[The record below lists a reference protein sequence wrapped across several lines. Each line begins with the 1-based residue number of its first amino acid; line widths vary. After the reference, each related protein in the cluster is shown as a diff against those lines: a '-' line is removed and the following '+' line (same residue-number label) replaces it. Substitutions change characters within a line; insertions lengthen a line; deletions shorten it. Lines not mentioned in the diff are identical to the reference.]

1 MTERGLPKVDGPVAC
16 PFVAFDDDRDERN
29 TVPDHRH
36 RCYAESPPA
45 PRALAHQDAYCLAA
59 AFPVC
64 PIFQD
69 WARREAAHAR
79 NDALAAGGAGSR
91 GQGGPG
97 MLPVDAALAGAAGA
111 AGSSLGDHDD
121 FADEEPIYEDPEPR
135 RNPRRGWASPPP
147 WMNRGEGRPAD
158 AAGLDPR
165 DPGFDAAEAGL
176 AGSVADRLATST
188 RAAAGEA
195 DAAGSPGSRAG
206 SARTEGHVTDDDLQP
221 AEERDDWDPRA
232 EEGRNA
238 RPPAPEPAPRYR
250 ERERTRTEP
259 TEPDGRLANARQGV
273 DRKHEVAPSWE
284 RPARLEAYPTLRSRR
299 MPNVSFPPIL
309 VALVALL
316 LAALILFLLPGF
328 LGLGSPQAGA
338 SPSPVTQSSGGPLGS
353 VAPTALPEATQQ
365 LYTVQSGDTM
375 SKIANKFHVPLA
387 TLVEANKTNIPDA
400 NKLKIGDQ
408 VIIPSTAPPAA
419 TPAGSP

>member
-1 MTERGLPKVDGPVAC
+1 MSERGLPKVDGPVAC

-36 RCYAESPPA
+36 RCYAETPAA
-45 PRALAHQDAYCLAA
+45 PRALAHQDAYCLAV

-79 NDALAAGGAGSR
+79 NDAPAAGRLGSR
-91 GQGGPG
+91 GAGGPG
-97 MLPVDAALAGAAGA
+97 MLPVDAGLAAAA
-111 AGSSLGDHDD
+111 AGSGDDD
-121 FADEEPIYEDPEPR
+121 AFADEEPIYEDPEPR

-147 WMNRGEGRPAD
+147 WMNRGEGRAAD
-158 AAGLDPR
+158 TAGLDPH
-165 DPGFDAAEAGL
+165 DPGLDAAEAGL
-176 AGSVADRLATST
+176 AGSVADRLAAST
-188 RAAAGEA
+188 RGAAAET
-195 DAAGSPGSRAG
+195 DSAAGPGSRAQ
-206 SARTEGHVTDDDLQP
+206 SARTEGHLSDDDLQP
-221 AEERDDWDPRA
+221 AEERDDWDTRA
-232 EEGRNA
+232 DGARNA
-238 RPPAPEPAPRYR
+238 RERAPEPAPRYR
-250 ERERTRTEP
+250 ERARTEP

-273 DRKHEVAPSWE
+273 DRTHEVAPSWE

-299 MPNVSFPPIL
+299 MPNIAFPPIL

-338 SPSPVTQSSGGPLGS
+338 SPTPVTQSSGGPLGS
-353 VAPTALPEATQQ
+353 VGPTLVPETTQQ
-365 LYTVQSGDTM
+365 VYTVQAGDTM

-387 TLVEANKTNIPDA
+387 TLVDANKTNIPNPDR
-400 NKLKIGDQ
+400 LKIGDQ
-408 VIIPSTAPPAA
+408 VIIPSSSASGTSPAA
-419 TPAGSP
+419 SP

>member
-36 RCYAESPPA
+36 RCYAETPPA

-79 NDALAAGGAGSR
+79 RDAPSAGRPDSR
-91 GQGGPG
+91 GNAPG
-97 MLPVDAALAGAAGA
+97 MLPVDAALAGAGAA
-111 AGSSLGDHDD
+111 AGSGPGDDHDSY
-121 FADEEPIYEDPEPR
+121 ADEEPIYEDPEPR

-147 WMNRGEGRPAD
+147 WMNRGEGRPDDAD
-158 AAGLDPR
+158 LDAH
-165 DPGFDAAEAGL
+165 DPGLDAAEAGL
-176 AGSVADRLATST
+176 AGSVADRLAAST
-188 RAAAGEA
+188 RGAGAE
-195 DAAGSPGSRAG
+195 PGSGASGRG
-206 SARTEGHVTDDDLQP
+206 EPARSGGQPLDDDLQP
-221 AEERDDWDPRA
+221 AEERGDWDPRA
-232 EEGRNA
+232 DDGRNA
-238 RPPAPEPAPRYR
+238 RQPEPPPRYR
-250 ERERTRTEP
+250 ERERARTEP
-259 TEPDGRLANARQGV
+259 TEPDGRLANARQGGV

-284 RPARLEAYPTLRSRR
+284 RPARLEAYPTLRSRQ
-299 MPNVSFPPIL
+299 MPNISLPPIL

-328 LGLGSPQAGA
+328 LGLGGPQAGA
-338 SPSPVTQSSGGPLGS
+338 SPTPATLASGGPLGS
-353 VAPTALPEATQQ
+353 VVPTLIPEATQQ
-365 LYTVQSGDTM
+365 IYVAKSGDTM

-387 TLVEANKTNIPDA
+387 TLVEANKTNIPDP

-408 VIIPSTAPPAA
+408 VIIPSASAPAA
-419 TPAGSP
+419 SPAASP

>member
-16 PFVAFDDDRDERN
+16 PFVAFDDDRDGRN

-36 RCYAESPPA
+36 RCYAETPAA
-45 PRALAHQDAYCLAA
+45 PRALAHQEAYCLAP

-64 PIFQD
+64 PVFQD

-79 NDALAAGGAGSR
+79 NDAPAAGRSDSR
-91 GQGGPG
+91 GDARGPG
-97 MLPVDAALAGAAGA
+97 MLPVDAALAGAA
-111 AGSSLGDHDD
+111 AGSGDDD
-121 FADEEPIYEDPEPR
+121 AFADEEPIYEDPGPR
-135 RNPRRGWASPPP
+135 RNPRRAWASPPP
-147 WMNRGEGRPAD
+147 WMNRGEGRPGD
-158 AAGLDPR
+158 AAGVEPHDPA
-165 DPGFDAAEAGL
+165 FDAAEAGL
-176 AGSVADRLATST
+176 AGSVADRLAAST
-188 RAAAGEA
+188 RGAAAES
-195 DAAGSPGSRAG
+195 DSAAGPGSRAQ
-206 SARTEGHVTDDDLQP
+206 SARTEGHLSDDDLQP
-221 AEERDDWDPRA
+221 AEERDDWDTRA
-232 EEGRNA
+232 DDARNA

-250 ERERTRTEP
+250 ERERARTEP

-299 MPNVSFPPIL
+299 MPNIAFPPIL

-338 SPSPVTQSSGGPLGS
+338 SPTPVTQSSSGPLGS
-353 VAPTALPEATQQ
+353 VGPTVVPQPTQQ
-365 LYTVQSGDTM
+365 LYTVQAGDTM
-375 SKIANKFHVPLA
+375 SRIANKFHVPLA
-387 TLVEANKTNIPDA
+387 TLVDANKTNIPDP

-408 VIIPSTAPPAA
+408 VIIPSLAAPG
-419 TPAGSP
+419 TSPGASP

>member
-36 RCYAESPPA
+36 RCYAETPPA
-45 PRALAHQDAYCLAA
+45 PRALAHQEAYCLAA

-79 NDALAAGGAGSR
+79 RDAPSAGRSDSR
-91 GQGGPG
+91 ANAPG
-97 MLPVDAALAGAAGA
+97 MLPVDAGLAAAGA
-111 AGSSLGDHDD
+111 SLAAGSGPVDD
-121 FADEEPIYEDPEPR
+121 DPYADEEPVYEDPEPR

-147 WMNRGEGRPAD
+147 WMNRGEGRPGD
-158 AAGLDPR
+158 AADFDARDPGLDP
-165 DPGFDAAEAGL
+165 AEAGL
-176 AGSVADRLATST
+176 AGSVADRLAAST
-188 RAAAGEA
+188 RSAGAEP
-195 DAAGSPGSRAG
+195 AGGVGGTGDPPRSGGQPF
-206 SARTEGHVTDDDLQP
+206 DDDLQP
-221 AEERDDWDPRA
+221 AEERADWDPRA
-232 EEGRNA
+232 DARENA
-238 RPPAPEPAPRYR
+238 RQPEPPPRYR
-250 ERERTRTEP
+250 ERERARTEP
-259 TEPDGRLANARQGV
+259 TEPDGRLANARQGGV

-299 MPNVSFPPIL
+299 MPNIAFPPIL

-328 LGLGSPQAGA
+328 LGLGGPQAGA
-338 SPSPVTQSSGGPLGS
+338 SPTHAALSSSGPLGS
-353 VAPTALPEATQQ
+353 VVPTAIPAATQQ

-375 SKIANKFHVPLA
+375 SRIATKFHVPLA
-387 TLVEANKTNIPDA
+387 TLVEANKTNIPDP

-408 VIIPSTAPPAA
+408 VIIPTAAAPAA
-419 TPAGSP
+419 SPAASP

>member
-36 RCYAESPPA
+36 RCYAETPPA

-79 NDALAAGGAGSR
+79 RDAPSAGRSDSR
-91 GQGGPG
+91 GTAPG
-97 MLPVDAALAGAAGA
+97 MLPVDAALAGAGAA
-111 AGSSLGDHDD
+111 AGSGPGDDD
-121 FADEEPIYEDPEPR
+121 DSYADEEPIYEDPEPR

-147 WMNRGEGRPAD
+147 WMNRGEGRPDDAD
-158 AAGLDPR
+158 LDAH
-165 DPGFDAAEAGL
+165 DPGLDAAEAGL
-176 AGSVADRLATST
+176 AGSVADRLAAST
-188 RAAAGEA
+188 RSAGAE
-195 DAAGSPGSRAG
+195 PGSGASG
-206 SARTEGHVTDDDLQP
+206 PGEPARGGGQPLDDDLQP
-221 AEERDDWDPRA
+221 AEERGDWDPRA
-232 EEGRNA
+232 DEGRNA
-238 RPPAPEPAPRYR
+238 RQPEPPPRYR
-250 ERERTRTEP
+250 ERERARTEP
-259 TEPDGRLANARQGV
+259 TEPDGRLANARQGGV

-299 MPNVSFPPIL
+299 MPSISLPPIL

-316 LAALILFLLPGF
+316 LAALILVLLPGV
-328 LGLGSPQAGA
+328 LGLGGPQAGA
-338 SPSPVTQSSGGPLGS
+338 SPTPATQASGGPLGS
-353 VAPTALPEATQQ
+353 VVPTLIPEATQQ
-365 LYTVQSGDTM
+365 IYVAKSGDTM
-375 SKIANKFHVPLA
+375 SKIANKFHLPLA
-387 TLVEANKTNIPDA
+387 TLVEANKANIPDP

-408 VIIPSTAPPAA
+408 VIIPSASAPAA
-419 TPAGSP
+419 SPAASG